1 MSRFCPNCGNPLQF
15 ENAEICMACGKRVQ
29 ALPTIPE
36 KIRNPFLAIL
46 FSFLFVGW
54 GQWYNGKTGDGLK
67 LFGLFLISYL
77 FMAIFSVI
85 MGTNP
90 LVLIIALILMVVIF
104 GIWIYGMYDAYT
116 TADRINS
123 RRESFSG
130 KSRLFW
136 LPFIFIL
143 LIVLLIFFAVIA
155 AFVFGMAGGISA
167 TKVVSA
173 SAQNLG
179 GTIYVTFEGGP
190 DSADVIR
197 FSATVTDNSGV
208 SQTKYLEQ
216 PEYRDQISFTGSTS
230 GKDHVMAIAV
240 FTDGTDQVI
249 LDTYV

>member
-1 MSRFCPNCGNPLQF
+1 MPKFCPNCGNQLQF

-29 ALPTIPE
+29 ALPPVPE

-46 FSFLFVGW
+46 FSFLFIGW

-67 LFGLFLISYL
+67 FVGVFLISYFL
-77 FMAIFSVI
+77 MVIFTLM

-90 LVLIIALILMVVIF
+90 LFLIIALIFWVVLF
-104 GIWIYGMYDAYT
+104 GTWIYGMYDAYT

-136 LPFIFIL
+136 LPMVLIL
-143 LIVLLIFFAVIA
+143 LIGVLIFAAVVA
-155 AFVFGMAGGISA
+155 AFVFGMAGNISA

-173 SAQNLG
+173 STQRIG
-179 GTIYVTFEGGP
+179 GTIHVTFEGGVDA
-190 DSADVIR
+190 DSVTR

-230 GKDHVMAIAV
+230 GKDHVMAIAA
-240 FTDGTDQVI
+240 FTDRTDQVI